1 MLTTAIICILTIL
14 LMVFS
19 VFRFPVV
26 RFGRFQ
32 LGGYCFFSII
42 GALALLLFGTVTP
55 TQALSGILADSDV
68 NPVKILILFLTMTAF
83 SVFLDE
89 LGFFRV
95 LASITLKRAGT
106 SQKTLF
112 FLLYLIV
119 SILTVFT
126 SNDIIILT
134 FTPFICAFARNA
146 NINPLPY
153 LFCEFFGANT
163 WSMALMIGNPTN
175 IYVASFLGIDFFAYS
190 AKMLLPTIVGGLFSI
205 LLLYLAFHKSLSA
218 PITATP
224 SEEKIKEKPLLI
236 VGIVHLALCLVF
248 LMISS
253 YIGVP
258 MWLVSLS
265 LFISLFVIILLMR
278 HHKREKPV
286 ILLRTLRRMPWEL
299 VPFMLSMFILVISLR
314 ESGISAVFS
323 DVLENILGGNATPTF
338 TYGIASYLVANLI
351 NNIPMSVL
359 FADLATLAP
368 TNGAIFGT
376 IVGSN
381 LGACMTPVGALAGI
395 MWADIL
401 RREGVKFDYRDFVR
415 YGILISIPTLIL
427 TLLTLHFVLI

>member
-1 MLTTAIICILTIL
+1 MLTTAIICSLTIL

-19 VFRFPVV
+19 VFRVPVV

-42 GALALLLFGTVTP
+42 GAVALLVFGAVAP
-55 TQALSGILADSDV
+55 ADALSGILADSDV

-89 LGFFRV
+89 LGFFRA
-95 LASITLKRAGT
+95 LASMTLKRAGA
-106 SQKTLF
+106 SQEILF
-112 FLLYLIV
+112 FLLYIIV
-119 SILTVFT
+119 SVLTIFT

-153 LFCEFFGANT
+153 LFCEFFAANT

-175 IYVASFLGIDFFAYS
+175 IYVASFHGIDFFTY
-190 AKMLLPTIVGGLFSI
+190 MGTMILPTVGGGLFSL
-205 LLLYLAFHKSLSA
+205 LLLYLVFQKMLRA
-218 PITATP
+218 PIVATP
-224 SEEKIKEKPLLI
+224 NEEKIKEKPLLI
-236 VGIVHLALCLVF
+236 VGIVHLVLCLVF

-265 LFISLFVIILLMR
+265 LFITLCITVLIMR
-278 HHKREKPV
+278 YQKREKPV
-286 ILLRTLRRMPWEL
+286 ILFRTIRRMPWEL

-314 ESGISAVFS
+314 ESGITATLTS
-323 DVLENILGGNATPTF
+323 VLETHLGGSHAPTF
-338 TYGIASYLVANLI
+338 AYGIASYLVANLI

-359 FADLATLAP
+359 FADLANLAP
-368 TNGAIFGT
+368 TSGAIYGT

-381 LGACMTPVGALAGI
+381 LGACLTPVGALAGI

-415 YGILISIPTLIL
+415 YGLLISVPTLLVTL
-427 TLLTLHFVLI
+427 TLLHFTL

>member
-1 MLTTAIICILTIL
+1 MLTTAIICALTIL

-19 VFRFPVV
+19 VFRIPVV

-42 GALALLLFGTVTP
+42 GALALLVFGAISP
-55 TQALSGILADSDV
+55 GEALSGILSDSDV
-68 NPVKILILFLTMTAF
+68 NPIKILILFLTMTAF

-95 LASITLKRAGT
+95 LASYTLKRAGA

-112 FLLYLIV
+112 FLLYVIV
-119 SILTVFT
+119 SVLTVFT

-146 NINPLPY
+146 GINPLPY
-153 LFCEFFGANT
+153 LFAEFFGANT
-163 WSMALMIGNPTN
+163 WSMVLMIGNPTN
-175 IYVASFLGIDFFAYS
+175 IYVASFLGIDFFSYT
-190 AKMLLPTIVGGLFSI
+190 AKMILPTITGGALSL
-205 LLLYLAFHKSLSA
+205 LLLYLAFRKMLRD
-218 PITATP
+218 PIQATP
-224 SEEKIKEKPLLI
+224 TEEKITEKPLLI
-236 VGIVHLALCLVF
+236 VGIIHLVLCLVF

-253 YIGVP
+253 YIGIP

-265 LFISLFVIILLMR
+265 LFLTLILTVLVMR
-278 HHKREKPV
+278 YLKREKPV
-286 ILLRTLRRMPWEL
+286 ILIRTIRRMPWEL

-314 ESGISAVFS
+314 ESGICSVFS
-323 DVLENILGGNATPTF
+323 EVLEHTLGGSSAPAF
-338 TYGIASYLVANLI
+338 TYGISSYLVANLI

-359 FADLATLAP
+359 FADLASLAP
-368 TNGAIFGT
+368 TSGAIFGT

-381 LGACMTPVGALAGI
+381 LGACLTPVGALAGI

-401 RREGVKFDYRDFVR
+401 RRERVNFDYRDFIR
-415 YGILISIPTLIL
+415 YGILISVPTLLVTL
-427 TLLTLHFVLI
+427 TLLHFIL

>member
-1 MLTTAIICILTIL
+1 MLTTAIICSLTIL

-19 VFRFPVV
+19 VFRVPVV

-42 GALALLLFGTVTP
+42 GAVALLVFGAVSP
-55 TQALSGILADSDV
+55 ADALSGILADSDV

-95 LASITLKRAGT
+95 LASMTLKRAGA
-106 SQKTLF
+106 SQKILF
-112 FLLYLIV
+112 FLLYIIV
-119 SILTVFT
+119 SVLTIFT

-175 IYVASFLGIDFFAYS
+175 IYVASFLGIDFFSYS
-190 AKMLLPTIVGGLFSI
+190 AKMLLPTVVGGVVSI
-205 LLLYLAFHKSLSA
+205 FLLYFAFRKSLSA
-218 PITATP
+218 PIEATP
-224 SEEKIKEKPLLI
+224 VEEKITEKPLLI
-236 VGIVHLALCLVF
+236 VGIVHLVLCLLF

-265 LFISLFVIILLMR
+265 LFVSLLVIVLIMR
-278 HHKREKPV
+278 YCKREKPI
-286 ILLRTLRRMPWEL
+286 ILLRTIRRMPWEL

-314 ESGISAVFS
+314 ESGITATLSG
-323 DVLENILGGNATPTF
+323 VLETHLGGSHAPTF
-338 TYGIASYLVANLI
+338 AYGIASYLVANLI
-351 NNIPMSVL
+351 NNIPMSVF
-359 FADLATLAP
+359 FADLATIAP
-368 TNGAIFGT
+368 TSGAIFGT

-381 LGACMTPVGALAGI
+381 LGACLTPVGALAGI

-415 YGILISIPTLIL
+415 YGILVSVPTLIF